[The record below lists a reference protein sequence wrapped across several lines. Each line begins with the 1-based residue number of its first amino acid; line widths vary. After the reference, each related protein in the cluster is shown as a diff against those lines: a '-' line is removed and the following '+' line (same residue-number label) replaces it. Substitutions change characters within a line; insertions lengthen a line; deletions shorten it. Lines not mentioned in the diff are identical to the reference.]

1 MGKLV
6 FYIQIASGIVS
17 TLYKQ
22 VTFPPFTV
30 GAVAVLMGSQT
41 AENIDNID
49 NFFPHMYDMIDSIP
63 PYIRYGQIARA
74 LDFPLNQLVQG
85 SSPWKIFFV

>member
-6 FYIQIASGIVS
+6 VYIQIASGIAY

-49 NFFPHMYDMIDSIP
+49 NF
-63 PYIRYGQIARA
+63 
-74 LDFPLNQLVQG
+74 
-85 SSPWKIFFV
+85 SPICTT